1 MLRVTDLRRIAR
13 ARLRDAE
20 ILSRA
25 RCFDGS
31 VYVCGYAV
39 EIALKAQIC
48 RTLGWT
54 GFPDSSA
61 EFQGYSSLRTHSLEV
76 LLRLSGRESRIV
88 SRHLTSWSVVA
99 TWNPDARY
107 LPPGSA
113 SAADAEAMLRSTR
126 DILGAL

>member
-39 EIALKAQIC
+39 EIALKARIC
-48 RTLGWT
+48 RTLRWT
-54 GFPDSSA
+54 GSPDSSA
-61 EFQGYSSLRTHSLEV
+61 EFS
-76 LLRLSGRESRIV
+76 
-88 SRHLTSWSVVA
+88 
-99 TWNPDARY
+99 
-107 LPPGSA
+107 PPGSA